1 MDYKDYIDLWLKDYA
16 YKQLEQTQQT
26 SIERCE
32 SSLNNLILPEL
43 GHLKLAKIQPFY
55 SN

>member
-1 MDYKDYIDLWLKDYA
+1 MIYKDFIDLWMQDYA
-16 YKQLEQTQQT
+16 RKQLQQT

-43 GHLKLAKIQPFY
+43 GHLKLAKIQPLHI
-55 SN
+55 